1 MMNKK
6 EFTDQL
12 AERVMVHI
20 PHEIK
25 SGMEITQT
33 SVVKINDQKL
43 TGLTF
48 RNIEGKESFG
58 PTIYID
64 QAFDAYLHGEHLEV
78 IADNIAETFATVYRS
93 NKIGAFKS
101 ANEKMVETLHENLKD
116 KELGLR
122 VLEESRNKEFLRDKP
137 SMPIGNG
144 FALVCD
150 IRVSEEYSVCVTH
163 ELLDKVLAKSEEE
176 LFRKA
181 LGNIF
186 IVDEPILSDMAQSVP
201 PFAHLMEPGNLLKEG
216 DISKTTGMY
225 VLRNTS
231 GSYGAAALFY
241 PGVQERIAD
250 VLGESYYAIPSSLDE
265 FLILPESIDLTV
277 KDIKEM
283 LLQAN
288 SDPEI
293 VSPEMLLS
301 DNPLRYDSH
310 SKKLELAEN
319 ASKKRGR

>member
-6 EFTDQL
+6 EFTDLL

-33 SVVKINDQKL
+33 SAVKINDQKL

-48 RNIEGKESFG
+48 RNIEGKEAFE

-64 QAFDAYLHGEHLEV
+64 QAFDEYLHGEHLEV
-78 IADNIAETFATVYRS
+78 IADNIAE
-93 NKIGAFKS
+93 AFTDVFQGDEINVVKS
-101 ANEKMVETLHENLKD
+101 ETENFRENLKD
-116 KELGLR
+116 KDLGLR
-122 VLEESRNKEFLRDKP
+122 VLEESRNKEFLKDKP

-144 FALVCD
+144 FALICD
-150 IRVSEEYSVCVTH
+150 IRVSEESVVCVTH

-176 LFRKA
+176 LFQKA
-181 LGNIF
+181 LSNIS
-186 IVDEPILSDMAQSVP
+186 IVDEPMLIDMMEIGS
-201 PFAHLMEPGNLLKEG
+201 PFAFLMEPENLLKEG
-216 DISKTTGMY
+216 DINKKTGMY

-241 PGVQERIAD
+241 PGVQERIAE
-250 VLGESYYAIPSSLDE
+250 VLGESYYAVPSSLEE
-265 FLILPESIDLTV
+265 FLIIPESAGLTV

-288 SDPEI
+288 SDFKI

-301 DNPLRYDSH
+301 DDPLRYDSH